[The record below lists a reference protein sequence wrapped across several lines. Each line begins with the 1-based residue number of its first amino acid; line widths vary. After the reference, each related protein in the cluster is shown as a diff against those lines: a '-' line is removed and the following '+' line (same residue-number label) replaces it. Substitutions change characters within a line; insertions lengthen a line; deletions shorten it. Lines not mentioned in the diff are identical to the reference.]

1 VRVSGE
7 VKVRVRVRSRV
18 AEYPVEARLAE
29 LNLSAEPLVDV
40 HAEGRGG
47 VDGGGVLQR
56 LDLLGVITR

>member
-1 VRVSGE
+1 M
-7 VKVRVRVRSRV
+7 RVRVRSRV